1 MLSRFNIIL
10 YVLVLCILVTASLS
24 SGCSSEESSYNA
36 TLDEIDSIE
45 KAADDRVKIM
55 DFTAS
60 DEIFYS
66 QLSASESQYH
76 DAIDQLYAI
85 GPTPGLSGFAYETRV
100 KSLQLKIDFLDL
112 YSAMLDND
120 RRAEE
125 IFQTSTPKFRE
136 GLIEVMDEYEN
147 IRQRILFLRVMAGD
161 IDRNLLNPEFAGMIG
176 IVRGELELM
185 LESVDSKIS
194 FLMEYR

>member
-10 YVLVLCILVTASLS
+10 YALILCILVTASLS

-45 KAADDRVKIM
+45 KAADNRLTMM

-66 QLSASESQYH
+66 QLSASESQYRN
-76 DAIDQLYAI
+76 AIDQLYAL

-112 YSAMLDND
+112 YSAMLEND
-120 RRAEE
+120 RKAEE

-136 GLIEVMDEYEN
+136 GLVEVMDEYEN

-161 IDRNLLNPEFAGMIG
+161 IDRNLLDPEFAGMIG
-176 IVRGELELM
+176 IVRGELEIM
-185 LESVDSKIS
+185 LESVDSKMS